1 MENLEGLEDKRRK
14 AHFDFVL
21 AKNNL
26 RKQFTFRNIVNFGIK
41 FKKLDDIDREI
52 TRLKLQKFREENE

>member
-1 MENLEGLEDKRRK
+1 MEDKRRK

-26 RKQFTFRNIVNFGIK
+26 RNQFTFRNIVHFGIK

-52 TRLKLQKFREENE
+52 TRLELKKFREENE